1 MNFNLLLDYFNNKG
15 KDRDRC
21 EKIQKFLVNLFNL
34 YQKTIKNYKK
44 SIMSNEKIE
53 NEKNEEITLEVILK
67 CYMELIRPKNME
79 SKPKSTNADIFKYYL
94 LRLLV

>member
-34 YQKTIKNYKK
+34 Y
-44 SIMSNEKIE
+44 
-53 NEKNEEITLEVILK
+53 
-67 CYMELIRPKNME
+67 
-79 SKPKSTNADIFKYYL
+79 
-94 LRLLV
+94 